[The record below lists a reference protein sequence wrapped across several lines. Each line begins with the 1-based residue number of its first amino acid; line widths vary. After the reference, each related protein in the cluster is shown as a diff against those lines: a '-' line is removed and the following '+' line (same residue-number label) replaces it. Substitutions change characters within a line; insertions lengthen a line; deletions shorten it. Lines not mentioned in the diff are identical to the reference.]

1 MQPHVEHNVL
11 VSTSTTLTCHKH
23 CPYGCSHKSCLCKF
37 PLNISTSASIHPHFS
52 NECEGVPSDLD
63 PLPRQSGHGPRHGQI
78 DNERV
83 SLPTNST
90 QSPTWQAA
98 QRVGVHAQCHHG

>member
-23 CPYGCSHKSCLCKF
+23 CPYGRSHKSCLCKF

-52 NECEGVPSDLD
+52 NKCDGVPSNLD
-63 PLPRQSGHGPRHGQI
+63 PLPRKSGHRPRHGQI
-78 DNERV
+78 GNERV
-83 SLPTNST
+83 SLPTNYSADR
-90 QSPTWQAA
+90 SAWHVA
-98 QRVGVHAQCHHG
+98 